1 MSEFLGPLDHGRV
14 PPAQQTRVGAFLV
27 SLHGALARRLALGLP
42 LMFRHGWQTE
52 WHSQLHRETEI
63 ATLMMRATAWI
74 PDFQLPAL
82 CLGWEIAWLP
92 QAAAGIAD
100 LSQGPW
106 IDLAALAHA
115 AHGAIRPAALLPVDA
130 DPQDAF
136 VLALRRIE
144 FESSRLIQAQIVFLK
159 GPDLL
164 PVREAVTAAVEQR
177 HRQVRQAW
185 EAMLT
190 GIEVQLESKQSP
202 RRA

>member
-1 MSEFLGPLDHGRV
+1 MSKFLGPLENGRV

-42 LMFRHGWQTE
+42 VTFRYGWQTE

-63 ATLMMRATAWI
+63 ATLMMRATSWS
-74 PDFQLPAL
+74 PDIALPAL
-82 CLGWEIAWLP
+82 CLGWEMAWLP
-92 QAAAGIAD
+92 HPVTGIAD
-100 LSQGPW
+100 TDKGPW

-115 AHGAIRPAALLPVDA
+115 AHGAIRPAALLPLEA

-164 PVREAVTAAVEQR
+164 PVRDAVTTAVEQR
-177 HRQVRQAW
+177 HRQVRGTW
-185 EAMLT
+185 EAMLA
-190 GIEVQLESKQSP
+190 GIGVQREVGD
-202 RRA
+202 